1 MREIQAFKAFQSRNY
16 RLYFSGQ
23 SVSLIGT
30 WMQRTA
36 VYWLVY
42 EKTGSSFMLGT
53 AVFATQFPSFLL
65 SILGGVVSDRYNR
78 YRVLLLTQVA
88 SLVQALCVTG
98 LILSGHY
105 EVWHILTL
113 SVVLGIIN
121 AFDVPAR
128 QAMVYDMVNNKEH
141 VPNAIALNSSMV
153 HLARLIGPA
162 LSGIVLENL
171 GASVCFFINA
181 CSFLAVIAS
190 LLFMR
195 LPVYKKTE
203 RLNNAITDLKNGF
216 VYLKETPAISRVM
229 LMLALISLLSLPYVT
244 LLPVYAKEI
253 YHGSAATFGYLNSFV
268 GLGAIA
274 GAFFLA
280 SLKPGTELKRILF
293 VNTLLFGLGLLT
305 FSHIS
310 SMPLAMPFLVLT
322 GFGMMS
328 QTTISNTLIQM
339 AVVPAMRGRVISYY
353 AMAFFGMQP
362 IGSLLIG
369 SLSHYVG
376 AANTLLLQGA
386 ITLCIA
392 LAFMPFLRRRELK
405 SSEKMKLEQLKERSV
420 ETTG

>member
-98 LILSGHY
+98 LIMSGDY

-171 GASVCFFINA
+171 GASVCFLINA

-195 LPVYKKTE
+195 LPVYKKPE
-203 RLNNAITDLKNGF
+203 RLTNAVTDLKNGF
-216 VYLKETPAISRVM
+216 VYLKETPAISTVM

-293 VNTLLFGLGLLT
+293 VNTLLFGLGLLS
-305 FSHIS
+305 FSHIP

-339 AVVPAMRGRVISYY
+339 VVAPAMRGRVISFY

-369 SLSHYVG
+369 SLSHYAG
-376 AANTLLLQGA
+376 AANTLLMQGA

-392 LAFMPFLRRRELK
+392 LGFMPFLRRRELK
-405 SSEKMKLEQLKERSV
+405 SSEKMKLEQLKESSV